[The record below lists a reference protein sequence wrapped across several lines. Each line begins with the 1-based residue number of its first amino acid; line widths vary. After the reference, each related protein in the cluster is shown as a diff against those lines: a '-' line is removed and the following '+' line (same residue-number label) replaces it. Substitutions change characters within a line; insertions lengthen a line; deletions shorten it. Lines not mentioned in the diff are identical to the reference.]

1 MIIELGRPLQF
12 LINSLFIA
20 FYNQLFVKLLQVFP
34 MSFFPDAF
42 VIFVMHSLPEAISLE
57 NMVAGLNELLLWHG
71 TSREAAAAIANDG
84 RHGWGTVPP
93 CFVVTMTIEVVS
105 FHVEIC

>member
-1 MIIELGRPLQF
+1 
-12 LINSLFIA
+12 
-20 FYNQLFVKLLQVFP
+20 

>member
-1 MIIELGRPLQF
+1 
-12 LINSLFIA
+12 
-20 FYNQLFVKLLQVFP
+20 
-34 MSFFPDAF
+34 MSSCYRFFQCLFFPDAF

>member
-34 MSFFPDAF
+34 MSFFSRCICHICHAF
-42 VIFVMHSLPEAISLE
+42 VAEAISLE